1 MKILVTG
8 HDGFIGSHV
17 SEHLRSLGY
26 EVEGLSFPDDLGN
39 FKGNFKGGNYGL
51 IIHLAAFANIRGSL
65 DNPDV
70 FWENNVEKAKPLF
83 EWCRQTNT
91 RILYA
96 SSSSVHEWW
105 INPYAITKK
114 VNEIQAPP
122 NSVGM
127 RFFNVWAEENSRPD
141 MLYRMLQENTAK
153 YITRHYR
160 DYIHVTDVVRA
171 ICLLMDSNFRG
182 HLDIGYGEAI
192 PVMDIAKS
200 MGRDL
205 PIKEDTPGEPDSL
218 CADTRVLRQLGWYPT
233 INIKDTFKGNDST
246 QLAAQLGEIPFEET

>member
-1 MKILVTG
+1 MKALVTG
-8 HDGFIGSHV
+8 YKGFIGSHV
-17 SEHLRSLGY
+17 YSHLVGLGFD
-26 EVEGLSFPDDLGN
+26 VTGIDFPVDIGN
-39 FKGNFKGGNYGL
+39 FAAYSDLYEPKFDVV
-51 IIHLAAFANIRGSL
+51 IHLAAFAALRDSIE
-65 DNPDV
+65 NPNK
-70 FWENNVEKAKPLF
+70 FWENNVEKSQPIF
-83 EWCRQTNT
+83 DYCRENNV
-91 RILYA
+91 RLLYA
-96 SSSSVHEWW
+96 SSAGAHGWW
-105 INPYAITKK
+105 QNPYAITKK
-114 VNEIQAPP
+114 VNEVQAPP

-218 CADTRVLRQLGWYPT
+218 CADTRILRQLGWYPT
-233 INIKDTFKGNDST
+233 INIMDHLRMKKAL
-246 QLAAQLGEIPFEET
+246 Q